1 MKEVKFSGFTSA
13 PGAWGTDSA
22 WHMFGPIDFNL
33 DQVMAFANEEEDNCI
48 IEKLKWDLLDKRIF
62 KVYIKNQKAAYKF
75 HLIFSTTD
83 GKLYHQTIE
92 YDNKTTLKDPMDLPL
107 HGK

>member
-1 MKEVKFSGFTSA
+1 MNEIKFSGFTSA

-33 DQVMAFANEEEDNCI
+33 DQVMAFANEEEDNCV
-48 IEKLKWDLLDKRIF
+48 IEKLKWDFLDKRVF

-92 YDNKTTLKDPMDLPL
+92 YNKKTILKNPVPL
-107 HGK
+107 QLHP